1 MDTNEPA
8 TPIRRSYR
16 LVALI
21 VACALFMEQMD
32 ATVLTTALPTMA
44 QDLAVSVTRLSSAL
58 TGYLLALALFIPASG
73 RLADRF
79 GARDLFRVAIVLFTL
94 GSLLC
99 AQAPNLPFLVVAR
112 FLQGVGGA
120 MMIPVGR
127 LILIRSVA
135 KEDMVAATASLILPA
150 LAGAVLG
157 PPIGGLIVMHLDWRW
172 IFYLNLPIGLLGIV
186 LTTLF
191 ITETHEPRPFQ
202 LDVVGFLIAG
212 AAISCL
218 LFGFEM
224 ASQPGR
230 ALASVAVII
239 AGLAIGAVYLRHA
252 RRCED
257 PVLDLSLL
265 TYRSFRLSV
274 IGGSLTRITQ
284 GAQPFL
290 LPMMFQL
297 GFGMPAATSG
307 LLMIAGAIG
316 ALLTRWAA
324 PVAFKRFGFRN
335 SMIFNG
341 LAGSLGYAVCGLF
354 RPAWPMPLIVATLL
368 VSGSFMSLQFTAYN
382 LVAYE
387 EIPPERMSAATS
399 FYATLQ
405 QLMLSMGVCAGAFA
419 LQTAMTFTGRTVP
432 SLIEF
437 TVALTVVTTIS
448 GVAIVW
454 NRRFAHNAGAAFH

>member
-1 MDTNEPA
+1 MDPNEPA
-8 TPIRRSYR
+8 APVRRGYR
-16 LVALI
+16 LIALI

-58 TGYLLALALFIPASG
+58 TAYLLALALFIPASG

-157 PPIGGLIVMHLDWRW
+157 PPIGGLIVTHLDWRW

-186 LTTLF
+186 LTTAF
-191 ITETHEPRPFQ
+191 IAETHEPRPFT
-202 LDVVGFLIAG
+202 LDVVGFLISG
-212 AAISCL
+212 ASISCL

-230 ALASVAVII
+230 AAGGVAAIL
-239 AGLAIGAVYLRHA
+239 AGLAIGAAYLRHA
-252 RRCED
+252 KRCED

-265 TYRSFRLSV
+265 AYRSFRLSV

-297 GFGMPAATSG
+297 GFGMPAAKSG

-316 ALLTRWAA
+316 ALLTKWAA
-324 PVAFKRFGFRN
+324 PVAFKRFGFRT
-335 SMIFNG
+335 SMILNG

-354 RPAWPMPLIVATLL
+354 RPAWPMPIIVVTLL
-368 VSGSFMSLQFTAYN
+368 ASGFFMSLQFTAYN

-419 LQTAMTFTGRTVP
+419 LQMAMTFTGHTVP
-432 SLIEF
+432 ALGEF
-437 TVALTVVTTIS
+437 TAALVMVTTIS
-448 GVAIVW
+448 GAAIFW
-454 NRRFAHNAGAAFH
+454 NRRFARDTGALFH